1 MYLCFISRV
10 CQCTPCF
17 WELAFVFTIC
27 IVFELMYAPI
37 FVGKVCEKNMVRLM
51 IVGALMYV
59 SHLSGNHWQAGTLG
73 LDRSCTLRFG
83 EKSGPNQVEQRKK
96 GPNGCLEFFG
106 GWNTTQLCGDCF
118 MNHCKE
124 KMKV

>member
-1 MYLCFISRV
+1 MHPYL
-10 CQCTPCF
+10 
-17 WELAFVFTIC
+17 WGKFVKKTT
-27 IVFELMYAPI
+27 
-37 FVGKVCEKNMVRLM
+37 RLM

-73 LDRSCTLRFG
+73 LDRIRGMLRFG
-83 EKSGPNQVEQRKK
+83 EKSGPNKLEQRKK

-106 GWNTTQLCGDCF
+106 GWNTTQLCGDYF